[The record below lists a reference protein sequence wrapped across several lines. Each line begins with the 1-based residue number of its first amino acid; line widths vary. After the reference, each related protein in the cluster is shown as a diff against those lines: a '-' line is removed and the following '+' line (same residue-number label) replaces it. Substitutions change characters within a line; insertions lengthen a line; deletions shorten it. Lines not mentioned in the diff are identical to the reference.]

1 MQKIVVLSAPQS
13 WKFDI
18 DGVEVIA
25 PAEYLSNNQFAAL
38 KSAKVFNLSR
48 DYSYQSQGYYVS
60 LIAEARGHK
69 PLPDVKTILDLKAPS
84 MVRIVSDNLDEL
96 IQRSLKHLNQTEFI
110 LNIYFGQNAGLQY
123 GKLASEIYKLFQSPL
138 LRAKFS
144 FSKKWTLQS
153 IKAISLNDIPEE
165 QLDNIRN
172 FAGDYFTKKRYDRPR
187 PDKSV
192 YDVAILYSSEIE
204 SPPSNKQAINKFI
217 EAGEK
222 SGFNVEVITQEDFHR
237 LPSFDALFIRDNTM
251 VNNHTYKFARRAQS
265 EGLAL
270 IDYPDTILKC
280 SNKVYIAEL
289 LQLTNLATPKSMIIH
304 QGNKGEVLKTLGIP
318 CVLKS
323 PDSTFSLGVKKV
335 ETIHALKLQVKA
347 MLEQS
352 DMILGQQ
359 YMFTEF
365 DWRIGILDNKVI
377 FACKYYMAKGHWQI
391 YNWNARSKKDIVGLF
406 ECIPV
411 EKVPPAIIK
420 SALKSVAM
428 VYNDGLFGVD
438 IKEVNGKPYIIEI
451 NDNPN
456 IDAGVEDQVQKDE
469 LYLAIMRSL
478 KNRIEEKIFNGNR
491 KILQAV

>member
-1 MQKIVVLSAPQS
+1 MQKIVVLNAPQS

-18 DGVEVIA
+18 AGVEVIA
-25 PAEYLSNNQFAAL
+25 TNEYLSNAQFAGL
-38 KSAKVFNLSR
+38 KNARVFNLSR

-69 PLPDVKTILDLKAPS
+69 PLPDVKTLLDLKAPS
-84 MVRIVSDNLDEL
+84 MVKVVSDNLDEL
-96 IQRSLKHLNQTEFI
+96 IQRSLKHVIASDFV
-110 LNIYFGQNAGLQY
+110 LNIYFGQNGNLQFV
-123 GKLASEIYKLFQSPL
+123 KLSSELYKLFQAPL

-144 FSKKWTLQS
+144 YNKKWTLQS

-165 QLDNIRN
+165 QLDGIRN
-172 FAGDYFTKKRYDRPR
+172 YAGDYFTKKRYDRPR

-192 YDVAILYSSEIE
+192 YDIAILYSSEVE
-204 SPPSNKQAINKFI
+204 APPSNKQAINKFI

-222 SGFNVEVITQEDFHR
+222 SGFNVEIITQEDFHR
-237 LPSFDALFIRDNTM
+237 LPSFDALLIRDNTK

-265 EGLAL
+265 EGLAI

-289 LQLTNLATPKSMIIH
+289 LQMTNLTTPKTMIIH
-304 QGNKGEVLKTLGIP
+304 QANKSEVINNLGLP
-318 CVLKS
+318 VVLKS

-335 ETIHALKLQVKA
+335 ETAEELNIQIKR

-365 DWRIGILDNKVI
+365 DWRIGILDNKAI

-391 YNWNARSKKDIVGLF
+391 YNWLARSKKDITGQF
-406 ECIPV
+406 ECVPV
-411 EKVPPAIIK
+411 ENVPPAIIK
-420 SALKSVAM
+420 SALKAVAM
-428 VYNDGLFGVD
+428 VYNYGFFGVD

-456 IDAGVEDQVQKDE
+456 IDAGVEDQVTKDE
-469 LYLAIMRSL
+469 LYMTIMLSL

>member
-1 MQKIVVLSAPQS
+1 MQKIVVLNAPQS

-18 DGVEVIA
+18 DGVDVIA
-25 PAEYLSNNQFAAL
+25 TNEYLSNTQFAGL
-38 KSAKVFNLSR
+38 KNARVFNLSR

-60 LIAEARGHK
+60 LIAEARGHR
-69 PLPDVKTILDLKAPS
+69 PLPDVKTLLDLKAPS
-84 MVRIVSDNLDEL
+84 MVKVVSDNLDEL
-96 IQRSLKHLNQTEFI
+96 IQRSLKHVIASDFV
-110 LNIYFGQNAGLQY
+110 LNIYFGQNGNLQY
-123 GKLASEIYKLFQSPL
+123 VKLSSELYKLFQAPL

-144 FSKKWTLQS
+144 FNKKWTLQS

-165 QLDNIRN
+165 QLDSIRN
-172 FAGDYFTKKRYDRPR
+172 YAGDYFTKKRYDRPR

-192 YDVAILYSSEIE
+192 YDVAILYSSEVE
-204 SPPSNKQAINKFI
+204 APPSNKQAINKFI

-222 SGFNVEVITQEDFHR
+222 SGFNVEIITQEDFHR
-237 LPSFDALFIRDNTM
+237 LPSFDALLIRDNTK

-265 EGLAL
+265 EGLAI

-289 LQLTNLATPKSMIIH
+289 LQLTNLTTPKSMII
-304 QGNKGEVLKTLGIP
+304 QQANKGEVIKTLGLP
-318 CVLKS
+318 VVLKS

-335 ETIHALKLQVKA
+335 ETAEELNIQIKK

-365 DWRIGILDNKVI
+365 DWRIGILDNKAI

-391 YNWNARSKKDIVGLF
+391 YNWLARSKKDITGQF
-406 ECIPV
+406 ECVPV
-411 EKVPPAIIK
+411 ESVPPLIIK
-420 SALKSVAM
+420 SALKAVAM
-428 VYNDGLFGVD
+428 VYNNGFFGVD

-456 IDAGVEDQVQKDE
+456 IDAGVEDQVTKDE
-469 LYLAIMRSL
+469 LYMTIMLSL